1 MLILRQSLV
10 QWDFGD
16 IVKAR
21 GKGRSFPA
29 IEAKDTGISKI
40 LENFALATPTVVEYM
55 NKKVDRIKG
64 EIAEFNEKIVKL
76 EANKSNRKQIDTET
90 LENIFKQ
97 WHKVSKEDKQK
108 IADILITKV
117 LVSKTK
123 IESVWKV
130 QFNKKF

>member
-1 MLILRQSLV
+1 
-10 QWDFGD
+10 
-16 IVKAR
+16 
-21 GKGRSFPA
+21 
-29 IEAKDTGISKI
+29 
-40 LENFALATPTVVEYM
+40 M